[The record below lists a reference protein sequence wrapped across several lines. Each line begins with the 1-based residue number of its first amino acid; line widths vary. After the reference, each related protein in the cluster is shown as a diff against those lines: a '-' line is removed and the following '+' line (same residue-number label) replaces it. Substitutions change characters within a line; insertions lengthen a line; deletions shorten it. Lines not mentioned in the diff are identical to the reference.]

1 MKITKSRLKQIIKE
15 EVELSFDERRNL
27 AAVVRNAIIEALK
40 AKGRG
45 FSRWDG
51 TEVDNLSLQLVDLS
65 EPNEQ

>member
-27 AAVVRNAIIEALK
+27 AAVVRNAIINALE

-51 TEVDNLSLQLVDLS
+51 AEVDNLSLQLVDLS

>member
-15 EVELSFDERRNL
+15 EVELSLDERKNL
-27 AAVVRNAIIEALK
+27 AAVVRNAIIKALEAE
-40 AKGRG
+40 GRG

-51 TEVDNLSLQLVDLS
+51 AEVDNLSLQLVNLS

>member
-15 EVELSFDERRNL
+15 EVKLSFDERRNL
-27 AAVVRNAIIEALK
+27 AAVVRNAIIDALEAE
-40 AKGRG
+40 GRG

-51 TEVDNLSLQLVDLS
+51 AKVDNLSLQLVNLS